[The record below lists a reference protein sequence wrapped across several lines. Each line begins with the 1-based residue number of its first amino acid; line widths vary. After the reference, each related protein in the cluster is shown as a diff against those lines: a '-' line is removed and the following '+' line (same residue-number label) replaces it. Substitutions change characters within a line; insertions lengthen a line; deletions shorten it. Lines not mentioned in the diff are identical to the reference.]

1 VVTQYETT
9 YAISLDSIP
18 QQISLDS
25 GFVDIYVNGELWKRV
40 DWTKIDLSNDQIHFL
55 ITTLKGDNIQIQYA
69 LYSKGLAIASGTDEY
84 DPENQTSS
92 NSAGL
97 LIRHTE
103 AIETILE
110 ELNGKSSSENPSI
123 SSEIP
128 ILSSE
133 TMTSSSSSEISSS
146 SQPLSSSNLSS
157 SLEASSSSSAILLG
171 QIPHLMNLGIEDCD
185 WE

>member
-1 VVTQYETT
+1 MKMLFNSKAILWASMILLQLFLFACSKSNEVVVTQYETT

-84 DPENQTSS
+84 DPEN
-92 NSAGL
+92 
-97 LIRHTE
+97 
-103 AIETILE
+103 
-110 ELNGKSSSENPSI
+110 
-123 SSEIP
+123 
-128 ILSSE
+128 
-133 TMTSSSSSEISSS
+133 
-146 SQPLSSSNLSS
+146 
-157 SLEASSSSSAILLG
+157 
-171 QIPHLMNLGIEDCD
+171 
-185 WE
+185 

>member
-1 VVTQYETT
+1 MVTQYETT